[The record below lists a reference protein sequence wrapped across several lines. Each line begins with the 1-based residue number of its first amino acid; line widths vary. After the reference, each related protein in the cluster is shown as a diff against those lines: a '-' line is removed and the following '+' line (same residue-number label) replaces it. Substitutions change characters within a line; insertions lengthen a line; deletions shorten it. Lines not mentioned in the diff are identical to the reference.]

1 MKKERNAFKAGL
13 FILVTI
19 VLIVVVVVSINGA
32 GRFVEPQQKRVALFP
47 LDADIGGMRVGDEV
61 RLGGLKVGT
70 IESIEPAG
78 LGTKDAGLVV
88 TFSLPERYKFY
99 AGAEV
104 GVQTGLT
111 GASVLNVRTLGTPDK
126 GDLPAGAP
134 LAGQPDPKTAFFARL
149 GGASADVQAIV
160 TDVQAMVADFRLKTY
175 PKVNETVVV
184 YKETGEAAKKLVEH
198 VDSKV
203 DPAVDKYNTVAAK
216 TGDMMDS
223 VRDMIGPSA
232 KDWKGT
238 IADLHEI
245 TTNLKTEL
253 PKMLDKVQ
261 GSIDNAKAALQDVQ
275 QAAANTKDI
284 SADVRQ
290 VLGGNKGKLEG
301 IIASMKTTS
310 DNLKN
315 TSAEVRRNPW
325 RLLYTPKADEMNNV
339 NLYDSA
345 RQFAE
350 GANDLNDA
358 AQALRDVLKTRGG
371 EAKKEEIDK
380 LVDRLKTSADNFHNV
395 EDKLWQK
402 VKE

>member
-1 MKKERNAFKAGL
+1 MKKDRNAFKAGL

-19 VLIVVVVVSINGA
+19 VLIVVIVVSIKGA
-32 GRFVEPQQKRVALFP
+32 GRFVEPQQKRIALFP
-47 LDADIGGMRVGDEV
+47 MDADIGGMRVGDEV

-70 IESIEPAG
+70 IESIEPTN

-88 TFSLPERYKFY
+88 TFSLPDQYKFY
-99 AGAEV
+99 SGAEV
-104 GVQTGLT
+104 AVQTGLT
-111 GASVLNVRTLGTPDK
+111 GASVLNIRTLGMPDK
-126 GDLPAGAP
+126 GDLPAGTP

-149 GGASADVQAIV
+149 GGASG
-160 TDVQAMVADFRLKTY
+160 DVQAMVADFRKNTY
-175 PKVNETVVV
+175 PKVNETVVT
-184 YKETGEAAKKLVEH
+184 YKDAGEAAKKLIEH

-203 DPAVDKYNTVAAK
+203 DPAVDKYNTVATK

-245 TTNLKTEL
+245 TTKLNTEL

-261 GSIDNAKAALQDVQ
+261 GSIDSARTALQDVQ
-275 QAAANTKDI
+275 TTAANTRDI
-284 SADVRQ
+284 
-290 VLGGNKGKLEG
+290 
-301 IIASMKTTS
+301 
-310 DNLKN
+310 
-315 TSAEVRRNPW
+315 SAEVRRNPW
-325 RLLYTPKADEMNNV
+325 RLLYQPKADEMANL

-345 RQFAE
+345 RQFAQ

-358 AQALRDVLKTRGG
+358 AQALRDALKTRGG
-371 EAKKEEIDK
+371 DAKKEDIDK
-380 LVDRLKTSADNFHNV
+380 LVERLKTSADNFHDV